1 MEESNM
7 TATQTAPVLV
17 VVQLSGGNDYLN
29 TVIPYNNPLYRDN
42 RKAVSIGD
50 NQIMHLDSTYGFP
63 THLAPMKQFWDE
75 GKLAVMH
82 GVGYLDSPRS
92 HFRSM
97 DIWHTCETDKVGT
110 EGWLGRV
117 VREFD
122 PNKENVITAVSFG
135 PCLFRALSVPGVP
148 VACVAGPLEN
158 YGFLPGIQD
167 KAQRLAVLDRFS
179 RMYTPIPGSGVM
191 EHLGTTGLD
200 SLKGADILKVA
211 PVKYE
216 SNITYPNTSISKK
229 LRGIAQVHFADLGTR
244 VFYCDHGSFDTHAGQ
259 NPIHAS
265 LWNDLSKG
273 LEAFMADLRA
283 HNKSDNVVI
292 LIFSEF
298 GRRVRDNGSGTD
310 HGAAGVTF
318 ALGEKVKGG
327 HYGDMPSLDAAKLV
341 QGDLN
346 PNMDFRGIYSTILD
360 KWMHLN
366 PAPIVNGTY
375 EQLGFL
381 N

>member
-1 MEESNM
+1 MSDTKKDN
-7 TATQTAPVLV
+7 VLV
-17 VVQLSGGNDYLN
+17 VLQLSGGNDALN
-29 TVIPYNNPLYRDN
+29 TIVPYSDPLYLEN
-42 RKAVSIGD
+42 RPVVRVDPERVLPINEAIGF
-50 NQIMHLDSTYGFP
+50 NPNM
-63 THLAPMKQFWDE
+63 APIKELWDQ
-75 GKLAVMH
+75 GKVAIIQ
-82 GVGYLDSPRS
+82 GVGYPNPVRS

-97 DIWHTCETDKVGT
+97 DIWHTCEPDKVGT

-122 PNKENVITAVSFG
+122 PKKENVVTAVSFG
-135 PCLFRALSVPGVP
+135 PCLFRALSMPGVP
-148 VACVAGPLEN
+148 VACIAGPLET
-158 YGFLPGIQD
+158 YGFLPSIQD

-179 RMYTPIPGSGVM
+179 RMYQPIPGSGVM
-191 EHLGTTGLD
+191 EYLGTTGLD

-211 PVKYE
+211 PGKYKSDVK
-216 SNITYPNTSISKK
+216 YPNTSIARK
-229 LRGIAQVHFADLGTR
+229 LKGVAQVHFADLGTR

-265 LWNDLSKG
+265 LWSDLSQG
-273 LEAFMADLRA
+273 LDAFMADLRA
-283 HNKSDNVVI
+283 HQKADNVIV

-318 ALGEKVKGG
+318 VLGEAVKGG
-327 HYGDMPSLDAAKLV
+327 HYGEMPSLDARKLV

-360 KWMHLN
+360 KWMRLD
-366 PAPIVNGTY
+366 PVPIVNGSY
-375 EQLGFL
+375 EQPQFL

>member
-1 MEESNM
+1 MA
-7 TATQTAPVLV
+7 ATQKDPVLV
-17 VVQLSGGNDYLN
+17 VVQLTGGNDYLN
-29 TVIPYNNPLYRDN
+29 TVIPYNNGLYRDN
-42 RKAVSIGD
+42 RNAVSIGD
-50 NQIMHLDSTYGFP
+50 NQIIHLDGTYGFP
-63 THLAPMKQFWDE
+63 SYLAPVKQFWDE
-75 GKLAVMH
+75 GKLAIMH

-97 DIWHTCETDKVGT
+97 DIWHTCEADKVGT

-122 PNKENVITAVSFG
+122 PKKENVVTAVSFG
-135 PCLFRALSVPGVP
+135 PCLFRALSTPGVP
-148 VACVAGPLEN
+148 VACVAGPLET
-158 YGFLPGIQD
+158 YGFLPSIQD

-179 RMYTPIPGSGVM
+179 RMYQPIPGSGVM
-191 EHLGTTGLD
+191 EYLGTTGLD

-211 PVKYE
+211 PANYKSDVK
-216 SNITYPNTSISKK
+216 YPNTSIGRK
-229 LRGIAQVHFADLGTR
+229 LKGVAQVHFAELGTR

-265 LWNDLSKG
+265 LWNDLSQG
-273 LEAFMADLRA
+273 LDAFMADLRA
-283 HNKSDNVVI
+283 HQKADNVIV

-318 ALGEKVKGG
+318 VLGETVKGG
-327 HYGDMPSLDAAKLV
+327 HYGEMPSLDAKKLV

-346 PNMDFRGIYSTILD
+346 PNMDFRGIYSTILN
-360 KWMHLN
+360 KWMRLD
-366 PAPIVNGTY
+366 PVPIVNGSY
-375 EQLGFL
+375 EQPQFL

>member
-1 MEESNM
+1 M
-7 TATQTAPVLV
+7 TAAQKDPV
-17 VVQLSGGNDYLN
+17 VVVLQLTGGNDYLN
-29 TVIPYNNPLYRDN
+29 TVIPYNNGLYRDN

-50 NQIMHLDSTYGFP
+50 NSIMHLDGQYGFP
-63 THLAPMKQFWDE
+63 SYLSSMKKFWDD
-75 GKLAVMH
+75 GKLAIMH

-97 DIWHTCETDKVGT
+97 DIWHTCEADKVGT

-117 VREFD
+117 IREFD
-122 PNKENVITAVSFG
+122 PNKDNVVTCVSFG

-148 VACVAGPLEN
+148 VACVAGPLET
-158 YGFLPGIQD
+158 YGFLPGIQE
-167 KAQRLAVLDRFS
+167 KTQRQMVLDRFS

-191 EHLGTTGLD
+191 EYLGTTGLD

-211 PVKYE
+211 PQKYK
-216 SNITYPNTSISKK
+216 SDIKYPETSIGRK
-229 LRGIAQVHFADLGTR
+229 LKGIAQVHCADLGTR

-259 NPIHAS
+259 NPLHAG
-265 LWNDLSKG
+265 LWAQANAG

-283 HNKSDNVVI
+283 HDRADNVIV

-318 ALGEKVKGG
+318 VLGEKVKGG
-327 HYGDMPSLDAAKLV
+327 HYGEMPSLEAGKLV

-346 PNMDFRGIYSTILD
+346 PNMDFRSIYSTILD
-360 KWMHLN
+360 KWLKLN

-375 EQLGFL
+375 EQLAFL

>member
-1 MEESNM
+1 MA
-7 TATQTAPVLV
+7 ATQKDPVLV

-42 RKAVSIGD
+42 RKAVGIGD
-50 NQIMHLDSTYGFP
+50 NQILRLDGDYGFP
-63 THLAPMKQFWDE
+63 SFLAPMKRFWGE
-75 GKLAVMH
+75 GKLAIMH
-82 GVGYLDSPRS
+82 GVGYLDSPRVN
-92 HFRSM
+92 FRSM
-97 DIWHTCETDKVGT
+97 DIWPTCEADKVGT

-122 PNKENVITAVSFG
+122 PKKENVVTAVSFG

-148 VACVAGPLEN
+148 VACVAGPLET

-167 KAQRLAVLDRFS
+167 KAQRLAMLERFA

-191 EHLGTTGLD
+191 EYLGTTGLD

-211 PVKYE
+211 PSRYRSEAK
-216 SNITYPNTSISKK
+216 YPNTSIGRK
-229 LRGIAQVHFADLGTR
+229 LKGIAQVHFADLGTR

-259 NPIHAS
+259 NPIHAT
-265 LWNDLSKG
+265 LWSDLNKG
-273 LEAFMADLRA
+273 LEVFMADLRE
-283 HNKSDNVVI
+283 HDRSENVIV

-318 ALGEKVKGG
+318 VLGEKVKGG
-327 HYGDMPSLDAAKLV
+327 HYGEMPSMKPEHLV

-346 PNMDFRGIYSTILD
+346 PNMDFRSVYSTILD
-360 KWMHLN
+360 KWLKVN
-366 PAPIVNGTY
+366 PAPIVNGTF
-375 EQLGFL
+375 EQPAFL

>member
-1 MEESNM
+1 MA
-7 TATQTAPVLV
+7 ATQKDPVLV
-17 VVQLSGGNDYLN
+17 VVQLTGGNDYLN
-29 TVIPYNNPLYRDN
+29 TVIPYNNGLYRDN
-42 RKAVSIGD
+42 RNAVSIGD
-50 NQIMHLDSTYGFP
+50 NQIIHLDGTYGFP
-63 THLAPMKQFWDE
+63 SYLAPVKQFWDE
-75 GKLAVMH
+75 GKLAIMH

-97 DIWHTCETDKVGT
+97 DIWHTCEADKVGT

-122 PNKENVITAVSFG
+122 PKKENVVTAVSFG
-135 PCLFRALSVPGVP
+135 PCLFRALSMPGVP
-148 VACVAGPLEN
+148 VACVAGPLET
-158 YGFLPGIQD
+158 YGFLPSIQD

-179 RMYTPIPGSGVM
+179 RMYQPIPGSGVM
-191 EHLGTTGLD
+191 EYLGTTGLD

-211 PVKYE
+211 PSNYKSDVKYP
-216 SNITYPNTSISKK
+216 STSIGRK
-229 LRGIAQVHFADLGTR
+229 LKGVAQVHFADLGTR

-265 LWNDLSKG
+265 LWNDLSQG
-273 LEAFMADLRA
+273 LDAFMADLRA
-283 HNKSDNVVI
+283 QQKADNVIV

-318 ALGEKVKGG
+318 VLGDAVKGG
-327 HYGDMPSLDAAKLV
+327 HYGEMPSLDAKKLV

-360 KWMHLN
+360 KWMRLD
-366 PAPIVNGTY
+366 PVPIVNGSY
-375 EQLGFL
+375 EQPQFL